1 MSSRFVCVIN
11 RNRDNYQVPL
21 ALQKAGLLECLV
33 TDFYAPESL
42 ARWLP
47 QILRRRRIDGLPL
60 ARVSPVYRSFAMQVA
75 AILTRQPIAPVI
87 ARINRM
93 HAARGAALSARTGA
107 HLYCY
112 GNYLPDPDEK
122 PDAARII
129 DFEFHPHPALTRKLL
144 VEDAALYPEVAISH
158 REEIDALDR
167 TAINNAW
174 RQADAIVCASS
185 MTRRSLEYAGCDPAK
200 ITVIPYGF
208 TPRESMPPP
217 RTSRT
222 CEFLFVGQGIQR
234 KGLHHLLRA
243 WTRNPPP
250 GSRLTI
256 VAYRIDAGIA
266 ALAAHPTVRL
276 LGYQDKPALDRI
288 YSDSDVFV
296 MPSLVEGFGLVYL
309 EALAAGCHVIA
320 TTNTGIP
327 DLSLDEDA
335 ATVIEPGDLEK
346 LANAVHELARRK
358 GAGLLDPV
366 RIAAQAATR
375 PWSTFRKE
383 IADHAARFLKCY
395 EP

>member
-1 MSSRFVCVIN
+1 MSSKFVCVIN

-21 ALQKAGLLECLV
+21 ALQEAGLLERLV
-33 TDFYAPESL
+33 TDFYAPEGIC
-42 ARWLP
+42 RWLP
-47 QILRRRRIDGLPL
+47 QILRRRRIEGLPFTK
-60 ARVSPVYRSFAMQVA
+60 VSPVYRSFAMQVA
-75 AILTRQPIAPVI
+75 AILTRRPIAPVI

-93 HAARGAALSARTGA
+93 HAARGAMLSARSGA

-112 GNYLPDPDEK
+112 GNYLPAPEEK
-122 PDAARII
+122 PDGAGIV
-129 DFEFHPHPALTRKLL
+129 DFEFHPHPKLTRKLL

-167 TAINNAW
+167 TTINNAW
-174 RQADAIVCASS
+174 RQADGIVCASS

-208 TPRESMPPP
+208 TPRDKAPPP
-217 RTSRT
+217 RPSGN

-243 WTRNPPP
+243 WTRNPPS

-256 VAYRIDAGIA
+256 VAYRIDEGIA
-266 ALAAHPTVRL
+266 ALAAHPSVRL
-276 LGYQDKPALDRI
+276 LGYQDREALNRI
-288 YSDSDVFV
+288 YAESDVFV

-327 DLSLDEDA
+327 DLSLTEDA
-335 ATVIEPGDLEK
+335 ATIIEPGDLERLGSALHD
-346 LANAVHELARRK
+346 LAHRK
-358 GAGLLDPV
+358 RSDLLDPA
-366 RIAAQAATR
+366 RIAEQAATR
-375 PWSTFRKE
+375 PWTAFRSE
-383 IADHAARFLKCY
+383 IADHAVSFLANY
-395 EP
+395 EQ